1 MVLYEKAFRKAVGS
15 GLLFLGLLLSGCAI
29 SDTETIPEEPAKS
42 IAFPTPVII
51 ETLGSKGELEKQM
64 FQEPPQRIVAVWQNS
79 IETILALGA
88 GDRIVAGMGVPSRNY
103 IKEEYRA
110 MYDRIPYKSLENL
123 DVESVMMMHPD
134 LIVGWYST
142 FSAKVLRGTD
152 FWHERGIHTYISP
165 ASFGGTPHKTVE
177 LECEDIRKLGMIT
190 GKIKEA
196 DAIVGA
202 MEREI
207 HTVTERARAAQLHRR
222 GLIIEMQGNTLTV
235 YGEKT
240 LAGDILRQ
248 VGGELLLP
256 DARQIS
262 IEQMIELDP
271 DAIFVVV
278 VESAYGHEDEILGRL
293 YHNEALRTMKAV
305 QEGRIYAVPLYA
317 VYSSGVRTLDG
328 IQCMAKGLYPELYEN
343 A

>member
-1 MVLYEKAFRKAVGS
+1 MNMHEQALRRTMGA
-15 GLLFLGLLLSGCAI
+15 GLLFLSLLFSGCAV
-29 SDTETIPEEPAKS
+29 SDMEPVSREPTKRIVFPVPVTIK
-42 IAFPTPVII
+42 TV
-51 ETLGSKGELEKQM
+51 GSKGEMEEET

-79 IETILALGA
+79 IETLLALGA
-88 GDRIVAGMGVPSRNY
+88 GDRIVAGMGVPGRDY
-103 IKEEYRA
+103 IKEEYRP

-123 DVESVMMMHPD
+123 DVESVMMMRPD

-142 FSAKVLRGTD
+142 FSAKVLRSTD
-152 FWHERGIHTYISP
+152 FWHERGVHTYISP
-165 ASFGGTPHKTVE
+165 ASFGGTPHKTVD
-177 LECEDIRKLGMIT
+177 LECEGIRQLGMIT
-190 GKIKEA
+190 GKTDKAE
-196 DAIVGA
+196 AIVEE
-202 MEREI
+202 MRREI
-207 HTVTERARAAQLHRR
+207 HTVTEKVKAARLHRR

-235 YGEKT
+235 YGEQT

-262 IEQMIELDP
+262 IEQLLEMNP
-271 DAIFVVV
+271 DAIFVIV
-278 VESAYGHEDEILGRL
+278 VESDYGREKEILERL

-305 QEGRIYAVPLYA
+305 QEERIYAVPLYA

-343 A
+343 S

>member
-1 MVLYEKAFRKAVGS
+1 MS
-15 GLLFLGLLLSGCAI
+15 LLLSGCAVF
-29 SDTETIPEEPAKS
+29 DTETMPQEPAKNVACS
-42 IAFPTPVII
+42 SPVTI
-51 ETLGSKGELEKQM
+51 ETLGSKGELKKQT

-79 IETILALGA
+79 IETLLALGV
-88 GDRIVAGMGVPSRNY
+88 GDRIVAGMGVPSRDC

-110 MYDRIPYKSLENL
+110 MYDRIPYKNLENL

-142 FSAKVLRGTD
+142 FSAKVLRSTD

-165 ASFGGTPHKTVE
+165 ASFGETPDKTVE
-177 LECEDIRKLGMIT
+177 LECEDIRRLGMIV
-190 GKIKEA
+190 GKTEEA
-196 DAIVGA
+196 DAIVGE
-202 MEREI
+202 MRQEI
-207 HTVTERARAAQLHRR
+207 HRVTERAKAAQLHRR
-222 GLIIEMQGNTLTV
+222 GLIIELQGNTLTV
-235 YGEKT
+235 YGKKT
-240 LAGDILRQ
+240 LAGDILRK
-248 VGGELLLP
+248 VGGKLLLP

-262 IEQMIELDP
+262 IEQLIELDP

-278 VESAYGHEDEILGRL
+278 IESDYGRENEILGRL

-343 A
+343 S